1 MDYGRQIY
9 HTLQDIL
16 EFMQTWKTDM
26 EMWQT
31 NFQTFFQGLFDT
43 LFPIICLICL
53 LLGVSLV
60 FRIFFPDW
68 RN

>member
-9 HTLQDIL
+9 NTLQDIL
-16 EFMQTWKTDM
+16 EFMQTWKTDL
-26 EMWQT
+26 ETWQES
-31 NFQTFFQGLFDT
+31 FQTFFQGLFDT
-43 LFPIICLICL
+43 LFPVLCLICL

-60 FRIFFPDW
+60 FRLFFPDW

>member
-9 HTLQDIL
+9 NTLQDIL
-16 EFMQTWKTDM
+16 EFMQTWKTDL
-26 EMWQT
+26 ETWQT
-31 NFQTFFQGLFDT
+31 NFQTYFQGLFDT
-43 LFPIICLICL
+43 LFPIVCFICL

-60 FRIFFPDW
+60 FRLFFPDW

>member
-9 HTLQDIL
+9 NTLQDIL
-16 EFMQTWKTDM
+16 EFMQAWKADLET
-26 EMWQT
+26 WQT
-31 NFQTFFQGLFDT
+31 SFQTFFQGLFDT

-53 LLGVSLV
+53 LLGVSLL
-60 FRIFFPDW
+60 FRLFFPDW

>member
-9 HTLQDIL
+9 RTLQDIL
-16 EFMQTWKTDM
+16 EFMQNWKTDL
-26 EMWQT
+26 ETWQT
-31 NFQTFFQGLFDT
+31 NFQTFFQDLFDT

-60 FRIFFPDW
+60 FRLFFPDW